1 MKCTILIATVIVL
14 LGLTMVS
21 ITVAQT
27 LPSSFNYQGRLTDTA
42 GTPLPNGNYQMI
54 FSIWDAVTGGN
65 QLWGS
70 GNKTVALNKGLFT
83 ASIGPVPSAAL
94 PTANTFLQVQMGTD
108 TPMPRIGLGAVP
120 YALKAVE
127 LLWPAVAS
135 ISNANPLLTLT
146 NTGAGSAISAVNSG
160 TGWAGTFVINNA
172 ANSTAALLANTN
184 GTGNAL
190 HASTSGSRNAVYG
203 TTSGGGSGV
212 YGTTSSTGNG
222 VYGSA
227 TAGGTAGTFESTGT
241 SSATSLVVNNKA
253 TGGAAYFDSVAGS
266 TDNLT
271 SHTTGSGSA
280 GVFDVVKATSTA
292 PSILAKTTGS
302 GPAIKATP
310 GTGLAGL
317 FEGVIQTNGFKMA
330 TGATNGYV
338 LGSDAAGSASWR
350 KDGLALPYTN
360 TTSNASDLFSLI
372 NQGTGKAMVLGIDN
386 ANSIV
391 PTLHIAGTQKGPM
404 LLVDGQAQI
413 GGFKMTTGASNGY
426 ILSSNSV
433 GVGTWKPLGS
443 SFTDLTASGTIST
456 LNLNVD
462 PGNAN
467 NGDLTAGGIRFGTSS
482 GEGIFSKR
490 TTGGNQYGIDLATN
504 FTPRLSITQSGDVG
518 IGINPPQY
526 KLHVRGSRNGGYS
539 LPLAYIENTNDT
551 DNSSPALRLGGS
563 GKSVDGVLNVSNF
576 GTGKIAVFGGTGGEM
591 ANIDVGGNM
600 SMAGNL
606 SAKNLPAVCFYFHGG
621 YTSWNPGDVKYLET
635 ATVKAP
641 SNGYFIVD
649 ATFDY
654 GTDAS
659 VHTPSEF
666 HLNLYDATN
675 SGNKILLRNCY
686 AYLANFIRI
695 EQQVVINWNQPANMG
710 QVITFQLE
718 GDYDSSSDSSF
729 WHRGSTLRVLF
740 VPNILGQ

>member
-1 MKCTILIATVIVL
+1 MKRTILTATVLAL
-14 LGLTMVS
+14 LGMTMIS

-42 GTPLPNGNYQMI
+42 GTPMPNGNYQMV
-54 FSIWDAVTGGN
+54 FSIWDAVMGGN

-70 GNKTVALNKGLFT
+70 GNKTVALNKGLFAT
-83 ASIGPVPSAAL
+83 SLGPIPTTAL
-94 PTANTFLQVQMGTD
+94 PAAQTYLQVQLGTD
-108 TPMPRIGLGAVP
+108 TPMPRIALGAVP
-120 YALKAVE
+120 YALRAVE

-135 ISNANPLLTLT
+135 ISNANPVLSLT
-146 NTGAGSAISAVNSG
+146 NTGAGPAISAVNTG
-160 TGWAGTFVINNA
+160 TGSAGSFKINNTA
-172 ANSTAALLANTN
+172 STNSVLVVNTN
-184 GTGNAL
+184 GGGVAV
-190 HASTSGSRNAVYG
+190 HASIDGDGTAVYG
-203 TTSGGGSGV
+203 LAKRNGFAGYYETTGSTNL
-212 YGTTSSTGNG
+212 TTLI
-222 VYGSA
+222 VK
-227 TAGGTAGTFESTGT
+227 
-241 SSATSLVVNNKA
+241 NKA
-253 TGGAAYFDSVAGS
+253 NGGAAHFDGVAGAAN
-266 TDNLT
+266 NLT

-280 GVFDVVKATSTA
+280 GVFDIVNATSTV
-292 PSILAKTTGS
+292 PSVLAKTTGS

-338 LGSDAAGSASWR
+338 LGSDASGSASWR

-391 PTLHIAGTQKGPM
+391 PTLHIAGNQKGPN

-426 ILSSNSV
+426 ILSSNAL

-443 SFTDLTASGTIST
+443 SFTDLTASGNISA

-462 PGNAN
+462 PDNTNTGV
-467 NGDLTAGGIRFGTSS
+467 LTSGAIRLGTNS

-490 TTGGNQYGIDLATN
+490 TTGGNQYGLELATS
-504 FTPRLSITQSGDVG
+504 FIPRLSITNTGNVG
-518 IGINPPQY
+518 IGANPPLY
-526 KLHVRGSRNGGYS
+526 KLHVKGSQTGNYTS
-539 LPLAYIENTNDT
+539 PLTYIENTNT
-551 DNSSPALRLGGS
+551 SGNSGPALRLGGS
-563 GKSVDGVLNVSNF
+563 GNSGDGVLNVSNF

-591 ANIDVGGNM
+591 ANIDVDGNM

-621 YTSWNPGDVKYLET
+621 YTSWNHGDTKYLET

-641 SNGYFIVD
+641 SNGYFLVD

-659 VHTPSEF
+659 VYTRSDF
-666 HLNLYDATN
+666 RLNLYDATN
-675 SGNKILLRNCY
+675 SGNKLLLRKST
-686 AYLANFIRI
+686 AYLSSFIRL
-695 EQQVVINWNQPANMG
+695 EQQLVINWNQPVSMG

-718 GDYDSSSDSSF
+718 GTYDSGSESSF
-729 WHRGSTLRVLF
+729 WHTGSTLRVLF

>member
-1 MKCTILIATVIVL
+1 MKRTILTAAVLVL
-14 LGLTMVS
+14 LGMTTVS

-42 GTPLPNGNYQMI
+42 GTPMPNGNYQMV

-70 GNKTVALNKGLFT
+70 GNKTIALYKGLFT
-83 ASIGPVPSAAL
+83 ASLGPIPTTAL
-94 PTANTFLQVQMGTD
+94 PAANTFLQVQLGTD
-108 TPMPRIGLGAVP
+108 TPMPRIALGAVP
-120 YALKAVE
+120 YALRAVE

-135 ISNANPLLTLT
+135 ISNTNPVLSLT
-146 NTGAGSAISAVNSG
+146 NTGAGSAISAVNTG
-160 TGWAGTFVINNA
+160 TGSAGIFKIINTA
-172 ANSTAALLANTN
+172 STNSALIANTN
-184 GTGNAL
+184 GGGVAL
-190 HASTSGSRNAVYG
+190 HASIDGDGTAVYG
-203 TTSGGGSGV
+203 LAKRNGFAGYYETTGSTEM
-212 YGTTSSTGNG
+212 TTLM
-222 VYGSA
+222 VK
-227 TAGGTAGTFESTGT
+227 
-241 SSATSLVVNNKA
+241 NKA
-253 TGGAAYFDSVAGS
+253 NGGAAYFDSVAG
-266 TDNLT
+266 TANNLT

-280 GVFDVVKATSTA
+280 GVFDIVKATSAA
-292 PSILAKTTGS
+292 PSVLAKTTGS

-350 KDGLALPYTN
+350 KDGLALPYT
-360 TTSNASDLFSLI
+360 TITSSASDLFSLT
-372 NQGTGKAMVLGIDN
+372 NQGTGRALLLNIDN
-386 ANSIV
+386 LNSTS
-391 PTLHIAGTQKGPM
+391 PTLHIGGNQKSPILM
-404 LLVDGQAQI
+404 VDGQAQI
-413 GGFKMTTGASNGY
+413 GSFKMTTGASNGY
-426 ILSSNSV
+426 ILTSNSS
-433 GVGTWKPLGS
+433 GVGIWKPLGN

-490 TTGGNQYGIDLATN
+490 TVGDNQFGLDLSTN
-504 FTPRLSITQSGDVG
+504 FTPRLSITQLGDVG
-518 IGINPPQY
+518 IGTDRPQY

-539 LPLAYIENTNDT
+539 LPLAYIENINMT
-551 DNSSPALRLGGS
+551 DNTSPALRLGGS

-600 SMAGNL
+600 SIAGNM

-621 YTSWNPGDVKYLET
+621 YTSWNNGDVKYLET

-659 VHTPSEF
+659 AYTPSKF

-686 AYLANFIRI
+686 AYLSSAIRL
-695 EQQVVINWNQPANMG
+695 EQQLVINWNQPANMG